1 MALPDTHPEFVKRL
15 AEWIQ
20 MTDTYAGERA
30 VKAKR
35 LDYLP
40 ATEGMVQDGMTT
52 PSSNG
57 WKDYEAYLLRA
68 HFHDVVKDAVKAMVG
83 IMHNK
88 PAVIKLPK
96 RLEGM
101 LEAATIQGEGL
112 QMLLRRINVAQLV
125 YGRCGLLVDAPQGV
139 DVDKATPYLSFYN
152 PERIINWDAGKL
164 NEGRNELDLVVLD
177 ESGYRREGF
186 TWKTEKK
193 YRVLTRGGPTEL
205 ESGWERPPPGAPFGV
220 AVKVND
226 TSMPQL
232 ADFIF
237 PSIGGKTLD
246 QIPFVFI
253 GANDL
258 VPEPEVSPLL
268 GLSNLSLA
276 IYRGEADY
284 RQTLYLQGQNTLV
297 IIGGNVDE
305 AAPDQL
311 RVGNKGVIDLR
322 LGGDAKYIGVSAAGL
337 GEMRQSLE
345 ADKAAAAAEG
355 VAFLDV
361 GNARGE
367 SGEALRIRV
376 AARTTTISS
385 VAQCAGSGLE
395 QALKYCAEWVGED
408 PEEVSVEP
416 TTDFADQTVAGAAL
430 LAFMQAKQLGLPLS
444 LRSMHRMM
452 KLNDMTEMDFDEEND
467 QIEEEAASMLGTM
480 VGPFQQTTT
489 DDTFLDEDVSPIADP
504 AAGTPGGTAPPAG
517 TTPPAGPASTAPPN
531 KNVPVKPNS
540 QNSGY
545 TRGSPVPLKRK
556 VGKKGASAGKTKGG
570 A

>member
-1 MALPDTHPEFVKRL
+1 MALPDKHPEYVERL
-15 AEWIQ
+15 GEWLQ
-20 MTDTYAGERA
+20 LSDTYQGERA
-30 VKAKR
+30 VKSKR

-52 PSSNG
+52 PSSPG
-57 WKDYEAYLLRA
+57 WRDYEAYLMRA
-68 HFHDVVKDAVKAMVG
+68 YFHDVVKDAVKAMVG

-88 PAVIKLPK
+88 PAVITLPP
-96 RLEGM
+96 RLQTM
-101 LEAATIQGEGL
+101 MDKATIQGEGL
-112 QMLLRRINVAQLV
+112 QMLLRRINVAQLL
-125 YGRCGLLVDAPQGV
+125 YGRCGLLADAPQGV
-139 DVDKATPYLSFYN
+139 DIDKATPYLSFYE
-152 PERIINWDAGKL
+152 PMRIINWDAGRL
-164 NEGRNELDLVVLD
+164 NEGRNMLDLVVLD
-177 ESGYRREGF
+177 ESGFRREGF
-186 TWKTEKK
+186 TWKTERK
-193 YRVLTRGGPTEL
+193 YRVLTRGGPESL
-205 ESGWERPPPGAPFGV
+205 ESGWERPPEGSPYAV

-226 TSMPQL
+226 SSMPIME
-232 ADFIF
+232 DFIF
-237 PSIGGKTLD
+237 PSIGGRALD
-246 QIPFVFI
+246 DIPFVFI

-268 GLSNLSLA
+268 GLSNLALA

-305 AAPDQL
+305 AAPDKL

-322 LGGDAKYIGVSAAGL
+322 IDGDAKYIGVSAAGL
-337 GEMRQSLE
+337 GEMRQSLKSDQDE
-345 ADKAAAAAEG
+345 AASLG

-385 VAQCAGSGLE
+385 VAQCAGKGLE
-395 QALKYCAEWVGED
+395 TALKYCAEWVGED
-408 PEEVSVEP
+408 PDEVSVKP

-452 KLNDMTEMDFDEEND
+452 QMNDMTEMDFEEENN

-480 VGPFQQTTT
+480 VGPFGQSVT
-489 DDTFLDEDVSPIADP
+489 DDTFLDTDLSAV
-504 AAGTPGGTAPPAG
+504 AGPPPSDGG
-517 TTPPAGPASTAPPN
+517 TTPPAPTAPPAAPAGATPPN
-531 KNVPVKPNS
+531 QNVPIVPTARAK
-540 QNSGY
+540 GY

>member
-1 MALPDTHPEFVKRL
+1 MALPDKHPEYIERL
-15 AEWIQ
+15 AEWVQ
-20 MTDTYAGERA
+20 MSDTYAGERI

-40 ATEGMVQDGMTT
+40 ATEGMVQDGMQT
-52 PSSNG
+52 PNSPG

-68 HFHDVVKDAVKAMVG
+68 VYHDVVKDAVKAMVG

-96 RLEGM
+96 KLEGM
-101 LEAATIQGEGL
+101 MESATIQGEGL

-139 DVDKATPYLSFYN
+139 DADKATPYLSFYN

-164 NEGRNELDLVVLD
+164 NEGRNQLELVVLD
-177 ESGYRREGF
+177 ESGFRREGF

-193 YRVLTRGGPTEL
+193 YRILTRGGEA
-205 ESGWERPPPGAPFGV
+205 EIDSGWERPPVGAPFGV

-226 TSMPQL
+226 TSMPVL
-232 ADFIF
+232 ADFIY
-237 PSIGGKTLD
+237 PSIAGKTLD
-246 QIPFVFI
+246 DVPFIFI

-268 GLSNLSLA
+268 GLSNLALA

-297 IIGGNVDE
+297 IIGGAVDE
-305 AAPDQL
+305 AAPGTL

-322 LGGDAKYIGVSAAGL
+322 VGGDAKYIGVSAAGL
-337 GEMRQSLE
+337 GEMRQSLT
-345 ADKAAAAAEG
+345 ADKMRAAQEG
-355 VAFLDV
+355 AAFLDV
-361 GNARGE
+361 GTDTGQ

-385 VAQCAGSGLE
+385 VAQAAGAGLE
-395 QALKYCAEWVGED
+395 QALKFAAQWVGED

-452 KLNDMTEMDFDEEND
+452 KLNDMTEMDFEEENA

-480 VGPFQQTTT
+480 VGPFNQSIT
-489 DDTFLDEDVSPIADP
+489 DDTFLDEDGSPIADP
-504 AAGTPGGTAPPAG
+504 ASGTPGSTAPAA
-517 TTPPAGPASTAPPN
+517 TAPPAGPASTAPPN
-531 KNVPVKPNS
+531 SNVPIKPNS
-540 QNSGY
+540 QSPKGH

>member
-1 MALPDTHPEFVKRL
+1 MALPDKHPEYIERL

-20 MTDTYAGERA
+20 MTDTYTGERA
-30 VKAKR
+30 VKGKR

-52 PSSNG
+52 PQSPG
-57 WKDYEAYLLRA
+57 WKDYQAYLMRA
-68 HFHDVVKDAVKAMVG
+68 VFHDVVKEAVKAMVG

-88 PAVIKLPK
+88 PALIKLPK

-101 LEAATIQGEGL
+101 MEKATIQGEGL

-125 YGRCGLLVDAPQGV
+125 YGRCGLLCDAPQGV
-139 DVDKATPYLSFYN
+139 DANKAVPYLSFYN

-164 NEGRNELDLVVLD
+164 NEGMNDLDLIVLD
-177 ESGYRREGF
+177 ESGFRREGF

-193 YRVLTRGGPTEL
+193 YRILTRGGPAEL
-205 ESGWERPPPGAPFGV
+205 DSGWERPPEGAPFSV

-226 TSMPQL
+226 TSMPL
-232 ADFIF
+232 IDDFRF
-237 PSIGGKTLD
+237 PSIAGRTLD
-246 QIPFVFI
+246 QIPFIFI

-258 VPEPEVSPLL
+258 VPETEISPLL
-268 GLSNLSLA
+268 GLSNLALA
-276 IYRGEADY
+276 IYRAEADY

-305 AAPDQL
+305 ATPSQL
-311 RVGNKGVIDLR
+311 RVGNKGLIDLK

-337 GEMRQSLE
+337 GEMRQSLTS
-345 ADKAAAAAEG
+345 DKEAAALSG
-355 VAFLDV
+355 IAFLDV

-367 SGEALRIRV
+367 VGETLRIRV

-385 VAQCAGSGLE
+385 VAQCAGAGLE
-395 QALKYCAEWVGED
+395 QALKYCAQWVGED
-408 PEEVSVEP
+408 PEEVKVEP

-452 KLNDMTEMDFDEEND
+452 KMNDMTEMDFDQENA

-480 VGPFQQTTT
+480 VGPFQTSVT
-489 DDTFLDEDVSPIADP
+489 DDTFLDEDISPVAGP
-504 AAGTPGGTAPPAG
+504 AAGTPGGTASPASPA
-517 TTPPAGPASTAPPN
+517 PPAGPASTAPPN
-531 KNVPVKPNS
+531 KNVPVTPS
-540 QNSGY
+540 AQNKGY

-570 A
+570 V